1 MCDLCAV
8 DPFVAWHN
16 IEAVAAGPM
25 QMGTAAGGSS
35 NGGSIAVNTQLVNQL
50 DTGSHWAASS
60 GAIAPSFTFGIT
72 TSNAFAGTFGEAPGW
87 SALSPSQA
95 TAIRIAINLWDDL
108 ISSNISE
115 AQSPNTADIKISN
128 TITDVGYAHSYY
140 PGAVGAESN
149 TWSRTDGSVWFNT
162 GASTL
167 QNASIGNYGFMT
179 FVHELGHALGL
190 DHAGNYNGSGAS
202 YGSTGSGWMFVE
214 DSRQYTI
221 MSYFAASSTGADWGG
236 AEAQTP
242 MVYDILAIQQLYG
255 ADNSTR
261 AGNTVYG
268 FNSNTGSPVFDF
280 DRNARPVLAIWDGAG
295 SDTIDLSRWT
305 SGSNLSLVAGS
316 YSSANNM
323 TKNIAIAY
331 NVDIENAVTGS
342 GNDTITGNDLDN
354 RLNSGGGNDTVNGAG
369 GDDTIIG
376 GAGRDTLIGGSGNDR
391 IYFDAS
397 DDLASLNGGAGM
409 DTLIQSGFHSAFDFA
424 AHGFEVMQSV
434 FQDLTGANWDTR
446 IDTYDASNH
455 LVRSETI
462 MDDGTHKVG
471 DGSTVANPSVAI
483 VSTKVAVAEGRI
495 NVGAIKASVT
505 NSVASAKFS
514 IAGGSDAAKFKI
526 NAETG
531 NLRFIGPMNFE
542 SPKDANG
549 DNIYAVKVKATASG
563 SQDTQS
569 IAVKVTNVNEAPK
582 LYIKSANIKGM
593 VKVKENLATGIQFKG
608 VDPDHSGNLKFA
620 IAGGID
626 SEFFKI
632 DSASGLLRFKKAPDF
647 EARADSNHN
656 NIYGVMVQVSDGN
669 LVAKRYLKVSV
680 LNQSEAHVA
689 QQSIDNTLDAAPEW
703 HGFSEQK
710 SGLAQPLIP
719 NDWLFG

>member
-1 MCDLCAV
+1 MGELSV
-8 DPFVAWHN
+8 GNPFK
-16 IEAVAAGPM
+16 PM

-35 NGGSIAVNTQLVNQL
+35 DGGTISVNTQLVNQI
-50 DTGSHWAASS
+50 DAGGAWSTGS
-60 GAIAPSFTFGIT
+60 GAIAPNFTFGMT
-72 TSNAFAGTFGEAPGW
+72 TSNAFAATFSEASGW
-87 SALSPSQA
+87 SVLSPSQA
-95 TAIRIAINLWDDL
+95 AAIRMAINLWDDL

-115 AQSPNTADIKISN
+115 AQNPNAADIKVSN
-128 TITDVGYAHSYY
+128 TTTGVSYAHSYY
-140 PGAVGAESN
+140 PGVVGAESDS
-149 TWSRTDGSVWFNT
+149 WSRTDGSVWFNT

-167 QNASIGNYGFMT
+167 QNAAVGNYGFMT

-190 DHAGNYNGSGAS
+190 DHAGSYNGAGAS
-202 YGSTGSGWMFVE
+202 YGNTGSGWMYVE
-214 DSRQYTI
+214 DSRQYTV

-255 ADNSTR
+255 ADNATR

-268 FNSNTGSPVFDF
+268 FNSNTGSPIFDF
-280 DRNARPVLAIWDGAG
+280 DRNARPVLTIWDGAG
-295 SDTIDLSRWT
+295 SDTIDLSQWT
-305 SGSNLSLVAGS
+305 SGSILSLVAGS

-331 NVDIENAVTGS
+331 NVDIENAVTGN

-354 RLNSGGGNDTVNGAG
+354 RLNSGGGSDTINGAG
-369 GDDTIIG
+369 GEDTING
-376 GAGRDTLIGGSGNDR
+376 GAGRDVLIGGSGNDR

-397 DDLASLNGGAGM
+397 DDLASLSGGAGT
-409 DTLIQSGFHSAFDFA
+409 DTLIQSGFHSAFDFT

-434 FQDLTGANWDTR
+434 YQDTSGANWDTR
-446 IDTYDASNH
+446 IDTYDATNR
-455 LVRSETI
+455 LIKSETI
-462 MDDGTHKVG
+462 LDNGTHTVG
-471 DGSTVANPSVAI
+471 GGTPSANPSVAI
-483 VSTKVAVAEGRI
+483 VSTKVAVAEGRT

-505 NSVASAKFS
+505 NSAAAAKFS
-514 IAGGSDAAKFKI
+514 IAGGSDAAKFRI

-608 VDPDHSGNLKFA
+608 VDPDHSGNLKYA

-647 EARADSNHN
+647 EARADSNHD
-656 NIYGVMVQVSDGN
+656 NIFGVMVQVSDGN
-669 LVAKRYLKVSV
+669 LVAKRYLKVSI
-680 LNQSEAHVA
+680 LNQSETHVA
-689 QQSIDNTLDAAPEW
+689 QQSIDNSPGATLGW
-703 HGFSEQK
+703 HDFSEQK
-710 SGLAQPLIP
+710 SDLAQPLIP